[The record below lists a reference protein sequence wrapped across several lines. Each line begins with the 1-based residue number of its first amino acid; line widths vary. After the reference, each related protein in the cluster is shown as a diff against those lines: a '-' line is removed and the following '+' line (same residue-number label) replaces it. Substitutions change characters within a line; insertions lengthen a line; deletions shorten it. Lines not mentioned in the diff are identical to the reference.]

1 LKILVVFGTR
11 PEAIKLAPV
20 IRELRESVH
29 ARSRDLAVKVCVTA
43 QHREMLDQV
52 LRLFEIVPDY
62 DLNLMQENQTPTQV
76 AASVLS
82 RLEPILLTER
92 PDWVLVQG
100 DTTTVAAASLA
111 AFYSRAKLGHVEAGL
126 RTGDKWQPFPE
137 EVNRRVAGSIADLHF
152 APTHASRQNLLRE
165 GISDERI
172 LVTGNT
178 VIDALQWVASLCP
191 TPEVEGLLQRLGIK
205 PAAENRGIGASD
217 TEGSGAPENLRRSP
231 GPPVPRLLF
240 VTAHRRENFGPP
252 LEDICLALR
261 DIAVRYDGQL
271 HVLYAVHRNPNVW
284 NPVHQ
289 LLGSLENVTLTPPLD
304 YLSTVHLLKHAY
316 LVLTDSGGLQEEAP
330 SLGKPV
336 LVLRKVTER
345 PEGVVA
351 GTARVVGVER
361 KSIVRETTRLL
372 EDNHA
377 YAAMAKAV
385 NPYGDGKA
393 SQRIVHALL
402 NADITVGPQRTQST
416 QRTP

>member
-1 LKILVVFGTR
+1 MKVLVVFGTR

-20 IRELRESVH
+20 IRELRKKSCDPGI
-29 ARSRDLAVKVCVTA
+29 DLTVRVCVTA

-62 DLNLMQENQTPTQV
+62 DLNVMQENQTPTQV
-76 AASVLS
+76 ASAVLS
-82 RLEPILLTER
+82 RLEPLLLTER

-137 EVNRRVAGSIADLHF
+137 EINRRIAGSIADLHF
-152 APTHASRQNLLRE
+152 APTQGSRQNLLRE

-178 VIDALQWVASLCP
+178 VIDALQWVASQAPPAEVSDLVR
-191 TPEVEGLLQRLGIK
+191 TPATRLI
-205 PAAENRGIGASD
+205 
-217 TEGSGAPENLRRSP
+217 
-231 GPPVPRLLF
+231 F
-240 VTAHRRENFGPP
+240 VTAHRRETFGAP

-261 DIAVRYDGQL
+261 DIAVRYDGRLQI
-271 HVLYAVHRNPNVW
+271 LYAVHRNPNIW
-284 NPVHQ
+284 APVHR
-289 LLGSLENVTLTPPLD
+289 LLGDLGNVTLTPPLD
-304 YLSTVHLLKHAY
+304 YLSTVHILKHTY

-336 LVLRKVTER
+336 LVLREVTER
-345 PEGVVA
+345 PEGVEA
-351 GTARVVGVER
+351 GTARLVGVKRE
-361 KSIVRETTRLL
+361 SIVRETTHLL
-372 EDNHA
+372 EDNQA
-377 YAAMAKAV
+377 YAAMATAV

-393 SQRIVHALL
+393 SQRIVEALL
-402 NADITVGPQRTQST
+402 DTGPTMAKSIPSNDSKAIR
-416 QRTP
+416 RIRE